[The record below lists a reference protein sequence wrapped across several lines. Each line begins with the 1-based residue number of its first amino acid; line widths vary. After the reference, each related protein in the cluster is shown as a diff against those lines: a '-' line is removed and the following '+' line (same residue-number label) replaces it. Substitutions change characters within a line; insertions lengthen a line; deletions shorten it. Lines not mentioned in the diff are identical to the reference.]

1 MTVRLTIRYNHSDTV
16 IVNEFESHA
25 AAYWTLTHPHVE
37 TADLVVLQELDAPE
51 PSTWGQVRTGDEVV
65 APDGSLWRV
74 DGALGDHN
82 PCTNDVRIT
91 SLDGSRDLTFPVT
104 PDMPIMRRPGVLS
117 AAAQLLHD
125 VGLWSG
131 R

>member
-1 MTVRLTIRYNHSDTV
+1 VTVRLTVHYRHSAKTMVTEFGNHAD
-16 IVNEFESHA
+16 
-25 AAYWTLTHPHVE
+25 AYASLVSPHVQ
-37 TADLVVLQELDAPE
+37 TADLVVVQELDAPE
-51 PSTWGQVRTGDEVV
+51 ETVWGRVMTGDEVV

-74 DGALGDHN
+74 EGALGDHN
-82 PCTNDVRIT
+82 PCTNDVGLT
-91 SLDGSRDLTFPVT
+91 SLDGSRSLTFAVT
-104 PDMPIMRRPGVLS
+104 PEMPVRRRPGVLS